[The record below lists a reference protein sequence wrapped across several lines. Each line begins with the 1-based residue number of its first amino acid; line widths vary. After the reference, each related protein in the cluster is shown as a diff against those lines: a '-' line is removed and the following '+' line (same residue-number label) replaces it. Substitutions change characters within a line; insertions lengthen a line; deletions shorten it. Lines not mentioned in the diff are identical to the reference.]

1 MIIPFPNYL
10 KLNTGVFYGCL
21 KFDSVD
27 DVLKTLTPAEAE
39 NMAAFQARYGLEW
52 VQRLRA
58 AYRRQA

>member
-10 KLNTGVFYGCL
+10 KLNTGVFYGCR

-39 NMAAFQARYGLEW
+39 NMAAF
-52 VQRLRA
+52 
-58 AYRRQA
+58 